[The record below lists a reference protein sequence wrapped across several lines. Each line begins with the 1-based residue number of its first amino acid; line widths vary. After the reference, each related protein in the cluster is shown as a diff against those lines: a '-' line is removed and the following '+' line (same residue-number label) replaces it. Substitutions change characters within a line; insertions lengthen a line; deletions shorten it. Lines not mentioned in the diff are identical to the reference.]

1 MVHISMAAGRV
12 GWQPQRFSNVL
23 LCVIMNHSCTCH
35 VQVMYRSCTKYFMET
50 QIVMYYYPPVLTMPC
65 WHISENPFFS
75 DCIIRDHPHYS
86 LSSLL
91 LLYHCINPNL
101 RLLSLKVSFFSIL
114 KPDFSDL
121 LHIFEPLEMINICM

>member
-1 MVHISMAAGRV
+1 MAAAKV
-12 GWQPQRFSNVL
+12 FK
-23 LCVIMNHSCTCH
+23 CVIMCYYVSFMYRSCTGH
-35 VQVMYRSCTKYFMET
+35 VQVMYKLFYGNTNF
-50 QIVMYYYPPVLTMPC
+50 MYYDSPVLTMLS

>member
-1 MVHISMAAGRV
+1 MAAAKV
-12 GWQPQRFSNVL
+12 FK
-23 LCVIMNHSCTCH
+23 CVIMCYYVSFMYRLCTGH
-35 VQVMYRSCTKYFMET
+35 VQVMYKLFYGNTNF
-50 QIVMYYYPPVLTMPC
+50 MYYDSPVLTMLS

-121 LHIFEPLEMINICM
+121 LHIFAPLEMINICM